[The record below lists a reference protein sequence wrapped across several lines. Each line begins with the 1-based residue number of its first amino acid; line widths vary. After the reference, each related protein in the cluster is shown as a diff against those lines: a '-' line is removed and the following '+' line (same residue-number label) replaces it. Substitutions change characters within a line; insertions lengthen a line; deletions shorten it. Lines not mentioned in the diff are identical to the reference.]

1 MFDSL
6 QTGSIL
12 PYLARARD
20 EVRTLNN
27 RTHRLAHIIT
37 VSLER
42 VRTVQGYAVVVLN
55 PNYNEVVVKRKV
67 AIDNK
72 KAKPTKA
79 KPATSARG
87 HKRQRQN
94 SDDEEEEEEE
104 EQEEQEHV
112 EYEDK
117 VSIPFN
123 ENGFRHIAHVWDRL
137 ITPTRFGIKGTG
149 KVAIVA
155 HSFGGNHA
163 LSIMQDRRR
172 DLFSASARARRSSSI
187 HAVAFI
193 DSVHTIDDKTPP
205 HVTRLLRTRAR
216 HWVKSQQPLDTPLD
230 RRDDDDDDEDD
241 RRGKRTKKKKTT
253 KKEEEEG
260 TTHADGCERVSAG
273 SDSHDHCPSACIDS
287 VFGWLA
293 QQLA

>member
-1 MFDSL
+1 
-6 QTGSIL
+6 
-12 PYLARARD
+12 
-20 EVRTLNN
+20 
-27 RTHRLAHIIT
+27 
-37 VSLER
+37 

-55 PNYNEVVVKRKV
+55 PNYNEAVVKRKL
-67 AIDNK
+67 AIDSK
-72 KAKPTKA
+72 QAEATKA
-79 KPATSARG
+79 KPATATRG
-87 HKRQRQN
+87 HKRRRQN
-94 SDDEEEEEEE
+94 SDDDHEEEEAEEEQEEEE
-104 EQEEQEHV
+104 EQVEH
-112 EYEDK
+112 EDK

-163 LSIMQDRRR
+163 LSIMQDRRQ

-216 HWVKSQQPLDTPLD
+216 HWAKSQQPLDTPLD
-230 RRDDDDDDEDD
+230 RRDDDNDEEQQGED
-241 RRGKRTKKKKTT
+241 RRGKRKNDKTKKKTTTT
-253 KKEEEEG
+253 KKEED
-260 TTHADGCERVSAG
+260 TTHADGCARVSAG

-293 QQLA
+293 QQTG

>member
-1 MFDSL
+1 V
-6 QTGSIL
+6 
-12 PYLARARD
+12 RA
-20 EVRTLNN
+20 
-27 RTHRLAHIIT
+27 
-37 VSLER
+37 
-42 VRTVQGYAVVVLN
+42 VQGYAVVVLN
-55 PNYNEVVVKRKV
+55 PNYNEAVVKRKV
-67 AIDNK
+67 PIDNK

-79 KPATSARG
+79 KPATSTIG

-94 SDDEEEEEEE
+94 SDDDDDDDEEEE
-104 EQEEQEHV
+104 EQEEV

-230 RRDDDDDDEDD
+230 RRDDDDDDEDEDD
-241 RRGKRTKKKKTT
+241 RRGKRTKKKTMT

-273 SDSHDHCPSACIDS
+273 SDSHDHCPSACSDS

-293 QQLA
+293 QQLG